1 MTTWLLPPRSGAT
14 FVTPTGSVITATLGN
29 PTPFE
34 DSDVNAALA
43 QGWTYSNEAPVPQLG
58 LLLRDPERYADQVY
72 FCRCPMIY
80 AGSGTMGNNGALSA
94 VPTLTRIYARA
105 YMYFPANVIGA
116 AVPAGWYYVEMS
128 STSAGTVYNNVYSTG
143 NVSFPASPTP
153 FVSTGAGAFV
163 NATAT
168 DVAGFNFNLEGGALG
183 NNGTLRMQ
191 GFAVANNSASVKNL
205 TPMFDSLVAS
215 QYTLTSAQ
223 WFSFNT
229 PIRNMGEQTRQ
240 ALPRQNTGGEGVG
253 VGTNSD
259 LNTMWNY
266 DLSVN
271 RNFNF
276 KHNIA
281 ATTDFLVL
289 HYSDVIITR
298 LD

>member
-14 FVTPTGSVITATLGN
+14 FQTASRNIIAATLGN

-58 LLLRDPERYADQVY
+58 LLIPNAERYADQVY

-94 VPTLTRIYARA
+94 VPALTRTYPRA
-105 YMYFPANVIGA
+105 YMYFPANTIGA
-116 AVPAGWYYVEMS
+116 SVPAGWYYVEMS
-128 STSAGTVYNNVYSTG
+128 SASAGTVYNNVYTSG
-143 NVSFPASPTP
+143 NVNFPVSPTA
-153 FVSTGAGAFV
+153 FVTTGAGAFV
-163 NATAT
+163 NAIST
-168 DVAGFNFNLEGGALG
+168 DVAGFNFNLIGGALG
-183 NNGTLRMQ
+183 NNGILRIQ
-191 GFAVANNSASVKNL
+191 GFAVANNNASVKNL
-205 TPMFDSLVAS
+205 TPQFDALTAA
-215 QYTLTSAQ
+215 QYTLTSGQ

-229 PIRNMGEQTRQ
+229 AIKNMGEQTRQ
-240 ALPRQNTGGEGVG
+240 ATQRQNTGGEGVG
-253 VGTNSD
+253 IGTNSD
-259 LNTMWNY
+259 TNTMGNT

-289 HYSDVIITR
+289 HYSDITITR